1 MYQILETK
9 DYKGL
14 TEMFFRYGLEVSP
27 DEEPSQDLVKCWEVV
42 KLHNGE
48 RVAGLKLEKRDSV
61 YVIGAIAV
69 EQAYRHNTIGTLLV
83 NKAIE
88 EVQLLGEDTVYLI
101 AKVPNFFKQ
110 SGFAIIEFKS
120 APNIAKCLSCK
131 QYNADCFPEIMRLN
145 ISGLQK
151 K

>member
-27 DEEPSQDLVKCWEVV
+27 DEEPPQDLVKCWEVV
-42 KLHNGE
+42 KIQNGE
-48 RVAGLKLEKRDSV
+48 RVAGLKLEIRDSV

-69 EQAYRHNTIGTLLV
+69 EQAYRHNNIGTLLV

-88 EVQLLGEDTVYLI
+88 EVQLLGEDSVYLI

-110 SGFAIIEFKS
+110 LGFATIEFKS

-131 QYNADCFPEIMRLN
+131 QYNIDCFPEIMRLK
-145 ISGLQK
+145 I
-151 K
+151 

>member
-1 MYQILETK
+1 MYQIVETK

-27 DEEPSQDLVKCWEVV
+27 DEEPPQGLVKCWEVI
-42 KLHNGE
+42 KIHNQE
-48 RVAGLKLEKRDSV
+48 RVAGLKLEKRDGV

-69 EQAYRHNTIGTLLV
+69 EQPYRHNNIGTLLV

-88 EVQLLGEDTVYLI
+88 EIKLLGADTVYLI

-110 SGFAIIEFKS
+110 SGFITIEFTS

-131 QYNADCFPEIMRLN
+131 QYNIDCFPEIMRLN
-145 ISGLQK
+145 M
-151 K
+151 